1 MKHNDISNER
11 DFVIG
16 FRCENS
22 LLKYK
27 DDTVI
32 DKVSNVLKGR
42 TKRAEIDPKVYSLM
56 NYIYWNTSYTVV
68 LVIDDKNYTEEAKE
82 YLADFPFN
90 SVVNII
96 RSISEVTMKLHTGEL
111 TLYVSEDSI
120 DRYKVNSKYAVDVD
134 TANTLIKRR
143 VKRFEET

>member
-32 DKVSNVLKGR
+32 DKVSNAIKGR
-42 TKRAEIDPKVYSLM
+42 TKRAEIDSKVYSLM

>member
-32 DKVSNVLKGR
+32 DKVSNAIKGR

>member
-32 DKVSNVLKGR
+32 DKVSNAIKGR

-120 DRYKVNSKYAVDVD
+120 DRYKVNSKYAVEVD